1 MRAVNLL
8 PEQHRA
14 RVSKGRAGGAYVAIG
29 VLAALP
35 VMVTVY
41 VLTANQVSSRQAQE
55 AKVSQE
61 AQELEA
67 RTASLDRFGDF
78 SQIKQTRLA
87 SVRQLA
93 GGRFDWERFMR
104 ELSLVLPRGSW
115 IKEVDASA
123 TGGDAAAS
131 GASTGQ
137 ASGQPTA
144 KLMGCAPKQPET
156 AKLMVR
162 LGRMY
167 RVDDVTLKESTQEE
181 NGAAASLESCGKLY
195 AFDLTVSFHATPPP
209 EGIRGGKRV
218 PASLGGG
225 S

>member
-14 RVSKGRAGGAYVAIG
+14 RASGGRAGAAYVLIG
-29 VLAALP
+29 TLAAVVL
-35 VMVTVY
+35 MATVY
-41 VLTANQVSSRQAQE
+41 ALTSNQVNSRKAEE

-61 AQELEA
+61 AQSLEA
-67 RTASLDRFGDF
+67 QTASLDRFGDF
-78 SQIKQTRLA
+78 AQVKQARLA
-87 SVRQLA
+87 SVRELA
-93 GGRFDWERFMR
+93 NGRFDWERFMR

-123 TGGDAAAS
+123 TGSPEG
-131 GASTGQ
+131 
-137 ASGQPTA
+137 GQPSDQPAGQPSA
-144 KLMGCAPKQPET
+144 KLTGCTPKQPET

-162 LGRMY
+162 LRRMH
-167 RVDDVTLKESTQEE
+167 RVDDVSLRESAQEA
-181 NGAAASLESCGKLY
+181 NGGAATLANCGKLY
-195 AFDLTVSFHATPPP
+195 AFDITVSFLAAPPP
-209 EGIRGGKRV
+209 DGSGQGKRV

>member
-14 RVSKGRAGGAYVAIG
+14 RVPGGSAGGAYVAVG
-29 VLAALP
+29 VLAALL

-41 VLTANQVSSRQAQE
+41 VLTANQVSSRQTEE

-61 AQELEA
+61 AQALEA

-78 SQIKQTRLA
+78 SQIKATRLA

-123 TGGDAAAS
+123 TGSEESGAAS
-131 GASTGQ
+131 AGQ

-144 KLMGCAPKQPET
+144 KLTGCAPKQPET

-167 RVDDVTLKESTQEE
+167 RVEDVALNESKQE
-181 NGAAASLESCGKLY
+181 ASGEPPTLESCGRLY
-195 AFDLTVSFHATPPP
+195 AFDLTVSFHAAPPP
-209 EGIRGGKRV
+209 EGVRGGKRV
-218 PASLGGG
+218 PAALGGG